1 MNIAYE
7 SSNGNRTLGHKT
19 TGNHFNHIWA
29 HSTMT
34 IHEQEDEEN
43 SRARARDMQYSI
55 KFPMAKEL
63 LIHLHPYS
71 TDMQIFT

>member
-1 MNIAYE
+1 
-7 SSNGNRTLGHKT
+7 
-19 TGNHFNHIWA
+19 
-29 HSTMT
+29 MT
-34 IHEQEDEEN
+34 IHEHEDEEN
-43 SRARARDMQYSI
+43 SRARAHDMQYSI